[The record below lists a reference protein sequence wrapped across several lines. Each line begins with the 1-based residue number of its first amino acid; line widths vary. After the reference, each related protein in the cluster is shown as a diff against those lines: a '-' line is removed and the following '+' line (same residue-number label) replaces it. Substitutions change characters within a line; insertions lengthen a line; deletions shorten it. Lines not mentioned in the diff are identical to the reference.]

1 MFSSLRANN
10 QVYILHKSDPIH
22 VDIATVLSV
31 STAMPT
37 LGGFPQQPT
46 YVVDVTVKVGDSTI
60 TYSKLPSN
68 ADVADW
74 GNNGNLVVACS
85 REAINTFDMERTEDF
100 LQKHGITLK
109 NDTLYDKV
117 YVLNMAIA
125 DYFMSSIP
133 DEQRLAN
140 FVRDTLDDYDGC
152 DDSVFRRYIATEI
165 GKGDPIEWN
174 DML

>member
-1 MFSSLRANN
+1 MRRPLDIYDDMPRGMKK
-10 QVYILHKSDPIH
+10 YISNY
-22 VDIATVLSV
+22 
-31 STAMPT
+31 
-37 LGGFPQQPT
+37 GFHFNKKMCE
-46 YVVDVTVKVGDSTI
+46 YAVKRMRDRDGKT
-60 TYSKLPSN
+60 
-68 ADVADW
+68 
-74 GNNGNLVVACS
+74 
-85 REAINTFDMERTEDF
+85 INTFDMERTKDF
-100 LQKHGITLK
+100 LQKHGIALK

-165 GKGDPIEWN
+165 GKGEPVEWD

>member
-85 REAINTFDMERTEDF
+85 REAINNELSAMKQRSVEILQSVDYHKQAISTIEKIFSQLNPEYAERSAQQEEIA
-100 LQKHGITLK
+100 QLK
-109 NDTLYDKV
+109 MQIAELIKEIRRDNANND
-117 YVLNMAIA
+117 
-125 DYFMSSIP
+125 
-133 DEQRLAN
+133 
-140 FVRDTLDDYDGC
+140 
-152 DDSVFRRYIATEI
+152 
-165 GKGDPIEWN
+165 
-174 DML
+174 

>member
-1 MFSSLRANN
+1 MRRPLDIYDDMPRGMKKYISNYGFHFSKKMCEYA
-10 QVYILHKSDPIH
+10 
-22 VDIATVLSV
+22 
-31 STAMPT
+31 
-37 LGGFPQQPT
+37 
-46 YVVDVTVKVGDSTI
+46 VKRMRDRDGKT
-60 TYSKLPSN
+60 
-68 ADVADW
+68 
-74 GNNGNLVVACS
+74 
-85 REAINTFDMERTEDF
+85 INTFDMERTEDF

-165 GKGDPIEWN
+165 GKGDPIEWD